1 LGLIMAGAFVVAAL
15 AVTAVL
21 SADKKSS
28 LTTFRNSY
36 VTFSAPAAWGTHVFP
51 ARPSPH
57 ETPLVY
63 VSSQTLHDP
72 CRPVGAGTACGWPVD
87 RLEPGGVLIV
97 WENRSFP
104 GWTLE
109 SAEGKPVTIGGRA
122 GRRASIHPG
131 ECVAVGG
138 DKTVEVAIERPVPS
152 SWTAV
157 TACLR
162 GPDLAQATHRLD
174 ALLGSTRFLAQ

>member
-1 LGLIMAGAFVVAAL
+1 LGLILAGAFVVAAL

-21 SADKKSS
+21 SADKQSS

-36 VTFSAPAAWGTHVFP
+36 LTFSAPAAWRTHVFR

-72 CRPVGAGTACGWPVD
+72 CHPAGAGTTCSWPVD
-87 RLEPGGVLIV
+87 LLQPGGVLIV

-104 GWTLE
+104 GWTLA
-109 SAEGKPVTIGGRA
+109 SVQGKAVSVGGRA
-122 GRRASIHPG
+122 ARRASIDPG
-131 ECVAVGG
+131 ECAAIGG
-138 DKTVEVAIERPVPS
+138 DETIEVAIERPVAG

-162 GPDLAQATHRLD
+162 GPDLTKATERLD
-174 ALLGSTRFLAQ
+174 ALLASARFLMP